1 MNMKL
6 SVLSFLFI
14 LINHVCAAEI
24 PQTETLYAPK
34 PKDIAQA
41 QLSAYKEVDY
51 MVENYSLPELARV
64 AIRINKVA
72 IAQAHQNGTIPP
84 TKLTREII
92 QDREKLADYIRS
104 QYKFTY

>member
-1 MNMKL
+1 MKL
-6 SVLSFLFI
+6 PVLIFSI
-14 LINHVCAAEI
+14 MLISNLCQAADI
-24 PQTETLYAPK
+24 SQTETLYAPK
-34 PKDIAQA
+34 PKDVAQA
-41 QLSAYKEVDY
+41 QLSTYKDVEY

-72 IAQAHQNGTIPP
+72 IAQARKNGTTPP
-84 TKLTREII
+84 AKLTREMI